1 MTNKLRLIDVF
12 MTLNFFNTDDFWR
25 AEKPHVFCLFADNP
39 FTQNNLKINNMADKE
54 KNESQLRET
63 ITILNVAVARIE
75 HAMIEG
81 DDSFTSLSQSFV
93 EIINSSEQI
102 KRDAQELED
111 SPAKNNI
118 EKNCQD
124 ISQRVGSSIIAFQ
137 FYDKLSQRI
146 ALVSKTLN
154 LLTEVLKE
162 PSKTNCQAEWVNLQ
176 NTIRSKYT
184 LDSDQKIFDD
194 VLNGMSVEEA
204 LKIAV
209 EKRTEDEIE
218 FF

>member
-1 MTNKLRLIDVF
+1 MTKF
-12 MTLNFFNTDDFWR
+12 TD
-25 AEKPHVFCLFADNP
+25 E
-39 FTQNNLKINNMADKE
+39 E
-54 KNESQLRET
+54 KNWSQMSET

-93 EIINSSEQI
+93 EMITSSEQI
-102 KRDAQELED
+102 TLAAKNLED
-111 SPAKNNI
+111 SPTKKNI
-118 EKNCQD
+118 EENCLN
-124 ISQRVGSSIIAFQ
+124 ISQRVGSSIVAFQ
-137 FYDKLSQRI
+137 FYDKLSQRM

-154 LLTEVLKE
+154 SLTDVLKD
-162 PSKTNCQAEWVNLQ
+162 PSKTHEQEEWLNLQ

-184 LDSDQKIFDD
+184 LDSDQKMFDD
-194 VLNGMSVEEA
+194 VLKGMPVEEA

-209 EKRTEDEIE
+209 EKTTEDDIE

>member
-1 MTNKLRLIDVF
+1 MTGS
-12 MTLNFFNTDDFWR
+12 T
-25 AEKPHVFCLFADNP
+25 EE
-39 FTQNNLKINNMADKE
+39 E
-54 KNESQLRET
+54 KNWSQMRET

-93 EIINSSEQI
+93 EMINSSEQI
-102 KRDAQELED
+102 SREAKKLEN
-111 SPAKNNI
+111 SPVKTSI
-118 EKNCQD
+118 EENCQD
-124 ISQRVGSSIIAFQ
+124 ISQRVGNSIVAFQ
-137 FYDKLSQRI
+137 FYDKLSQRM

-154 LLTEVLKE
+154 SLTEILKD
-162 PSKTNCQAEWVNLQ
+162 PSKTNKQEEWLNLQ

-184 LDSDQKIFDD
+184 LDSDQKMFDD
-194 VLNGMSVEEA
+194 VLNGMPIEEA

-209 EKRTEDEIE
+209 KKTIEDDIE